1 MNFYETRMGRI
12 FFESQLPKLI
22 AALQDIAVTF
32 KTPRTVL
39 KAAHEIPPD
48 FLAELYHG
56 NYDPS
61 DMPDSEPARL
71 CTEEIKN
78 CQQFLK
84 ALASPEVWTHIEQ
97 YRSLLDARGVIEREQ
112 AFASGFQSAMTML
125 AAGLSQPEKEAS

>member
-1 MNFYETRMGRI
+1 MDFYETKTARI

-22 AALQDIAVTF
+22 AALQDIAVSL
-32 KTPRTVL
+32 KVPRPVL

-61 DMPDSEPARL
+61 DVPDSEPARL
-71 CTEEIKN
+71 RTEEIMS
-78 CQQFLK
+78 CQQFLR